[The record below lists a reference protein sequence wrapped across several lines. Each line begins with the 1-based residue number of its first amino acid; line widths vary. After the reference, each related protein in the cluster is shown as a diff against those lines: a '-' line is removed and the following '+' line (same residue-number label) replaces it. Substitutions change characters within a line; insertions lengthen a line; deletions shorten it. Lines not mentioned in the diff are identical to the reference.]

1 MAYSMIFMP
10 NYGDK
15 RQMLGHL
22 TEAKRW
28 FDEIPGKDEEVWRY
42 FLHSE
47 SLKAV
52 LDADPMFQPI
62 LASAEQSKG

>member
-1 MAYSMIFMP
+1 
-10 NYGDK
+10 
-15 RQMLGHL
+15 MLRHL

-28 FDEIPGKDEEVWRY
+28 FDETPGKDDAVWRY

-47 SLKAV
+47 LLKAV

-62 LASAEQSKG
+62 LASAEKSKG